1 MDKELIRKY
10 KKIAIVED
18 DLNLQ
23 QLLVKNLK
31 KEGFDCTGFSEGK
44 SLIEY
49 ILKERDMIIL
59 LDQKLPDMTGKDLI
73 DKIHSY
79 QMKIPF
85 IVMTGQGDEKLA
97 VEMMK
102 KGASDYLIKDMDLL
116 DILPEVLDK
125 LLSNLLTEIRLKDT
139 ENSLKIALDKNTALL
154 NSFPDLMFLVDSDFI
169 FKDFFPKNA
178 KDNHLFNL
186 SELIGE
192 NILNVFHPEVTEK
205 IYEKVNQVF
214 LNGKTEL
221 YDYSVI
227 YDDQALFYE
236 SRFVPFGKNEVL
248 IIERNVTEKKKTE
261 EEKERLKSQLL
272 QSQKLESIGRLA
284 GGVAHDFNNMLN
296 GIMGAAQLIQFTGV
310 LDAKS
315 KEYVDLINK
324 TAERA
329 AELTAKLLLFS
340 RRNTIAVKNVNIHD
354 LINDSISI
362 LNRSI
367 EKRIDII
374 KDLSATQYEVSGEP
388 SMIQN
393 AFINMGI
400 NASHAMPDGG
410 TLTFKTSNVFL
421 DEFFCKHSMF
431 DITPGSYVQ
440 IEIIDTGC
448 GISPENMTKIFDPF
462 FTTKEP
468 GKGTGLGLSIVYGLV
483 RDSKGAISV
492 ESEMNKGTAFSIY
505 FPISKGITDKSILQK
520 TIKKGTGKILLVDD
534 EHVVL
539 RVGTDLLSFLG
550 YDVMTA
556 TNGEEAVE
564 IYRKH
569 KEDIQVV
576 VLDMIMPKM
585 GGKEAFFKLKEINQA
600 IKIVIASGYF

>member
-1 MDKELIRKY
+1 M
-10 KKIAIVED
+10 
-18 DLNLQ
+18 
-23 QLLVKNLK
+23 
-31 KEGFDCTGFSEGK
+31 
-44 SLIEY
+44 
-49 ILKERDMIIL
+49 
-59 LDQKLPDMTGKDLI
+59 
-73 DKIHSY
+73 
-79 QMKIPF
+79 
-85 IVMTGQGDEKLA
+85 
-97 VEMMK
+97 
-102 KGASDYLIKDMDLL
+102 
-116 DILPEVLDK
+116 
-125 LLSNLLTEIRLKDT
+125 
-139 ENSLKIALDKNTALL
+139 
-154 NSFPDLMFLVDSDFI
+154 
-169 FKDFFPKNA
+169 
-178 KDNHLFNL
+178 
-186 SELIGE
+186 
-192 NILNVFHPEVTEK
+192 
-205 IYEKVNQVF
+205 
-214 LNGKTEL
+214 
-221 YDYSVI
+221 
-227 YDDQALFYE
+227 
-236 SRFVPFGKNEVL
+236 
-248 IIERNVTEKKKTE
+248 
-261 EEKERLKSQLL
+261 
-272 QSQKLESIGRLA
+272 
-284 GGVAHDFNNMLN
+284 
-296 GIMGAAQLIQFTGV
+296 
-310 LDAKS
+310 
-315 KEYVDLINK
+315 
-324 TAERA
+324 
-329 AELTAKLLLFS
+329 
-340 RRNTIAVKNVNIHD
+340 
-354 LINDSISI
+354 INDSISI

-505 FPISKGITDKSILQK
+505 FPISKGITDNSILQK

-539 RVGTDLLSFLG
+539 RVGADLLSFLG

-564 IYRKH
+564 LYRKH

-600 IKIVIASGYF
+600 VKIVIASGYF